1 MQAGGAGFDGYGM
14 TPQHPEA
21 EYAVWQIPGT
31 SFKVAYWL
39 SLFHEIDFQV
49 NEGYRRIPHG
59 GIEIGGLLFGHVEEN
74 FARIE
79 AFRIIECEHSRGPSF
94 VLSERDLSALRTQLS
109 SAGSD
114 SELQGLDLL
123 GWLIAHTRSELE
135 VNERESK
142 LFDELFPET
151 GKLMILV
158 KPVRFQPTR
167 FAFLVRGADGKLAG
181 AGPENA
187 IILPL
192 PGRAERGGSGPN
204 ASIPAPAAKAPES
217 RTVSEEPE
225 RDVAED
231 LPVSEEMPG
240 SKEPEPSKEPSPS
253 REPEQAPVGTPP
265 MLTPEIPVIPAALAA
280 GPAAPDFPS
289 IEEIRRRRSE
299 AIRQPDPFEA
309 RAAHQQISQ
318 TIQWDGRRSNARLA
332 IVLFL
337 AAALGC
343 VVGYFIYLQLPP
355 AVIPLNVEKR
365 APELIISWPPEQ
377 TRDAV
382 YAALR
387 VDDGDP
393 IPLSSAQKAQGQA
406 AIHSAGGNVKIELI
420 AQHWMRDSRGILR
433 YVEPLPAS
441 ATGAAGTPSQ

>member
-1 MQAGGAGFDGYGM
+1 M
-14 TPQHPEA
+14 TAQHPEA
-21 EYAVWQIPGT
+21 EYAVWTIPGT
-31 SFKVAYWL
+31 EFKVSYWL

-59 GIEIGGLLFGHVEEN
+59 GIEIGGLLFGHAEEN

-94 VLSERDLSALRTQLS
+94 LLSERDLSALHTQLS
-109 SAGSD
+109 SVGSD
-114 SELQGLDLL
+114 AELQGLDLL
-123 GWLIAHTRSELE
+123 GWFVAHTRSELE
-135 VNERESK
+135 VNERESS
-142 LFDELFPET
+142 LFGELFPEA
-151 GKLMILV
+151 GKLMILI
-158 KPVRFQPTR
+158 KPERFQPTR
-167 FAFLVRGADGKLAG
+167 FVFLVRGADGKLAG
-181 AGPENA
+181 GASENA

-192 PGRAERGGSGPN
+192 PGRAERAGTGPV
-204 ASIPAPAAKAPES
+204 ASIPAPSTKPPES
-217 RTVSEEPE
+217 TAPREPLGIPAERPAVSEDGKGVPLP
-225 RDVAED
+225 ASKTAAPD
-231 LPVSEEMPG
+231 LPV
-240 SKEPEPSKEPSPS
+240 
-253 REPEQAPVGTPP
+253 APIAVGAAPP
-265 MLTPEIPVIPAALAA
+265 V
-280 GPAAPDFPS
+280 PDFPS

-309 RAAHQQISQ
+309 RAAHQQIAQ
-318 TIQWDGRRSNARLA
+318 NMQWGNRRSNARLA
-332 IVLFL
+332 IVLFI

-355 AVIPLNVEKR
+355 AVIPLNIEKR
-365 APELIISWPPEQ
+365 APELIVSWPPEQ

-387 VDDGDP
+387 IDDGDP

-433 YVEPLPAS
+433 YVEPFPAAS
-441 ATGAAGTPSQ
+441 AGPPAGSSQ

>member
-1 MQAGGAGFDGYGM
+1 M

-21 EYAVWQIPGT
+21 EYALWTIPGT
-31 SFKVAYWL
+31 AFKVSYWL

-59 GIEIGGLLFGHVEEN
+59 GIEIGGLLFGHAEEN

-79 AFRIIECEHSRGPSF
+79 AFRNIECEHSRGPSF
-94 VLSERDLSALRTQLS
+94 VLSERDLTALRTQLS

-114 SELQGLDLL
+114 GELQGLDLL
-123 GWLIAHTRSELE
+123 GWFIAHTRSELE
-135 VNERESK
+135 VNERESG
-142 LFDELFPET
+142 LFDELFPEP
-151 GKLMILV
+151 GKLMILI
-158 KPVRFQPTR
+158 KPERFQPTR

-181 AGPENA
+181 NALENA

-192 PGRAERGGSGPN
+192 PGRAERAGAGPV
-204 ASIPAPAAKAPES
+204 ASIPAPAKPLVES
-217 RTVSEEPE
+217 TTSAQPVEIPAEEPAVKE
-225 RDVAED
+225 ESEQ
-231 LPVSEEMPG
+231 LPVPAVTTE
-240 SKEPEPSKEPSPS
+240 
-253 REPEQAPVGTPP
+253 RPP
-265 MLTPEIPVIPAALAA
+265 DVPLTPIAVGALPPAQ
-280 GPAAPDFPS
+280 DFAS

-299 AIRQPDPFEA
+299 AIRRPDPFEA
-309 RAAHQQISQ
+309 RAAREQIAPNV
-318 TIQWDGRRSNARLA
+318 QWESRRSNARLA
-332 IVLFL
+332 IVLFI

-355 AVIPLNVEKR
+355 AVIPLNIEKR
-365 APELIISWPPEQ
+365 TPELIISWPPEQ

-393 IPLSSAQKAQGQA
+393 IPLSTAQKAQGQA
-406 AIHSAGGNVKIELI
+406 AIHSAGGNIKIELI

-433 YVEPLPAS
+433 YVEPFPAS
-441 ATGAAGTPSQ
+441 GPPAGASQ

>member
-1 MQAGGAGFDGYGM
+1 MIAK
-14 TPQHPEA
+14 HPA
-21 EYAVWQIPGT
+21 TEYATWTIPGA
-31 SFKVAYWL
+31 SFTVSYWL

-59 GIEIGGLLFGHVEEN
+59 GIEIGGLLFGSAEEN
-74 FARIE
+74 AARIE

-94 VLSERDLSALRTQLS
+94 VLSERDLAALRTQLS

-114 SELQGLDLL
+114 SELDGLKLL
-123 GWLIAHTRSELE
+123 GWFIAHTRSDLE
-135 VNERESK
+135 VNERENR
-142 LFDELFPET
+142 LFNELFPEP
-151 GKLMILV
+151 GKLMILI
-158 KPVRFQPTR
+158 KPERFQPTR

-181 AGPENA
+181 TTGENA

-192 PGRAERGGSGPN
+192 PGRAERAGSGEV
-204 ASIPAPAAKAPES
+204 ASIPAPVSKSRPAKAQPES
-217 RTVSEEPE
+217 PGPESEAPL
-225 RDVAED
+225 DVKPAA
-231 LPVSEEMPG
+231 V
-240 SKEPEPSKEPSPS
+240 PSKESTAQDPDPL
-253 REPEQAPVGTPP
+253 ATPA
-265 MLTPEIPVIPAALAA
+265 TIPVPIEPPLIPAAAA
-280 GPAAPDFPS
+280 GLPRPPLAPLSMEPPPSHDLPS

-299 AIRQPDPFEA
+299 AIRQPDPSET
-309 RAAHQQISQ
+309 RAAHQQITQ
-318 TIQWDGRRSNARLA
+318 GIQQDSRRSNARLA
-332 IVLFL
+332 IVLFI

-365 APELIISWPPEQ
+365 SPELIISWPSEQ
-377 TRDAV
+377 TRDAG

-393 IPLSSAQKAQGQA
+393 IVLSPEQKTQGQA

-433 YVEPLPAS
+433 YVEPLSASPAR
-441 ATGAAGTPSQ
+441 ASQ